1 MSDFTKIALGM
12 ALDDL
17 LYKKSFSDVT
27 VSDITKRAGVNRQT
41 FYYHF
46 KNVYDLLKWY
56 SERQVQDFMKD
67 CEDKKLSWDEK
78 LLNLGNLIREK
89 APIII
94 NAYKTIAFT
103 ISGAMAG
110 FAGVLLASRIGSA
123 SPTGGDA
130 YMLNSY
136 ATIFIGKTL
145 FREGIPNVLGTVVGV
160 ALFTILANGLTIMQ
174 VPTFVQNIV
183 TGVIIV
189 FAVVFQK
196 MGSGRND

>member
-17 LYKKSFSDVT
+17 LYKKNFSDVT
-27 VSDITKRAGVNRQT
+27 ISDITKRAGVNRQT

-56 SERQVQDFMKD
+56 TERQVQDFMKD

-94 NAYKTIAFT
+94 NAYKAIDSKTFMSCIDRLVVPVVD
-103 ISGAMAG
+103 
-110 FAGVLLASRIGSA
+110 GVI
-123 SPTGGDA
+123 DA
-130 YMLNSY
+130 KANEFYIDDTTRTKLGTFLTYEFLGYFFSKIESEDDINVIEKSDMLNYIEMSMDAILSSCCVRKAPKAINPSY
-136 ATIFIGKTL
+136 TENA
-145 FREGIPNVLGTVVGV
+145 
-160 ALFTILANGLTIMQ
+160 
-174 VPTFVQNIV
+174 
-183 TGVIIV
+183 
-189 FAVVFQK
+189 
-196 MGSGRND
+196 

>member
-94 NAYKTIAFT
+94 NAYKTIDSKTFMTFLNILVVPVVDDVIDAKANEFFIDDST
-103 ISGAMAG
+103 RHKIEMFLTYG
-110 FAGVLLASRIGSA
+110 FIGYFFSRIENDDVVNVIEKKDILDFIDTSM
-123 SPTGGDA
+123 DA
-130 YMLNSY
+130 ILSSRCVRKYPQSVNPSY
-136 ATIFIGKTL
+136 NEKC
-145 FREGIPNVLGTVVGV
+145 R
-160 ALFTILANGLTIMQ
+160 Q
-174 VPTFVQNIV
+174 
-183 TGVIIV
+183 
-189 FAVVFQK
+189 
-196 MGSGRND
+196 